1 MINKLKGK
9 AKGFTQHLVASSY
22 ETKSRTD
29 KDAKTRKLGAGFTII
44 EVLIVLAIAGLILT
58 IVFIAVPQLQRNTRD
73 SKRQSIATRL
83 STELQNFASNNQGK
97 FPFAAATGSVPGFN
111 CRTGTSATDN
121 CRGWYDRYIN
131 GTPKIDTDDP
141 RTGSPVDVYNT
152 TSTSALTWAVG
163 RVYIGSGLKC
173 SGEGFQTGS
182 GGTTN
187 AKDFAIV
194 IGLER
199 SYTWFC
205 VDNG

>member
-1 MINKLKGK
+1 MINKLKGQ
-9 AKGFTQHLVASSY
+9 AEGFT
-22 ETKSRTD
+22 
-29 KDAKTRKLGAGFTII
+29 TRQARGFTII

-97 FPFAAATGSVPGFN
+97 FPFASATGTVPGFN
-111 CRTGTSATDN
+111 CKTGTSATDN

-131 GTPKIDTDDP
+131 GTPKVDTDDP
-141 RTGSPVDVYNT
+141 STGSPVDIYNT

-173 SGEGFQTGS
+173 SGEAFQTGS
-182 GGTTN
+182 RGGTT
-187 AKDFAIV
+187 AKGFGIL

-199 SYTWFC
+199 TNNWFC